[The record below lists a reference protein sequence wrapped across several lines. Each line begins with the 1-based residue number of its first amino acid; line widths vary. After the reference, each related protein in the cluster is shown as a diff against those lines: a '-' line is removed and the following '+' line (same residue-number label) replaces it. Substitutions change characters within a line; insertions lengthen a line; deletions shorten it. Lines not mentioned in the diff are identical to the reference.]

1 MTDLEWE
8 QFTNTTRMW
17 RGWYSGKIVA
27 VAVDAG
33 ANGWRWA
40 LLSGDTSPRTAP
52 TLEWAQNAA
61 GSAYRIAR
69 LGGRLA

>member
-17 RGWYSGKIVA
+17 RGWHSGKIVA

-33 ANGWRWA
+33 ANGWRW
-40 LLSGDTSPRTAP
+40 P
-52 TLEWAQNAA
+52 
-61 GSAYRIAR
+61 IH
-69 LGGRLA
+69 